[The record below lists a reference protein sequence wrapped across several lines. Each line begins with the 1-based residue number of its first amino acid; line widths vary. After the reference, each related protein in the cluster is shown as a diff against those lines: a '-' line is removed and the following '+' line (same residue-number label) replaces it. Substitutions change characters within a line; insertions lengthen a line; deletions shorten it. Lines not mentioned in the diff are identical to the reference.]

1 MEPHNKLVRNKLSS
15 YLKGKRVVLVG
26 PAPSVIDSAQAALI
40 DSYDVV
46 VRLNK
51 ALPIP
56 KDLQKDIGTRCDILY
71 NCMNP
76 SDDCGGVININ
87 TLNKYGV
94 KFLVGA
100 YPPVDSVGTTKLRI
114 KTDSLSFYNKN
125 RNNWRSFCYTDKTH
139 FLSLWKLMRLPNTG
153 TMAILDLLRFDI
165 KELYITG
172 ITFFKG
178 GYIRSYRDYDE
189 KGIMNHL
196 KKFNLHNPNKQLDY
210 ACGRLLKEPR
220 VTMDNTLTSI
230 LTQHCGVGGTDGTSG
245 GDETYGISGGEDD
258 DVGSCHPQSDY
269 SDQTG
274 GATDHDGNG
283 DGDSDREEI
292 DESRRVAIE
301 EDEEDSM
308 DSVDTLIIEK
318 DQERPVVASDGSDLI
333 VEAEVDREVA
343 VVESSVTSIKKCGKK
358 IDDFDDNL
366 IGQIKRKIPIYSK
379 K

>member
-210 ACGRLLKEPR
+210 ACERLLKEPR

-230 LTQHCGVGGTDGTSG
+230 LTQHCGASGASGASEDGM
-245 GDETYGISGGEDD
+245 DD
-258 DVGSCHPQSDY
+258 GSCLPQSDY

-274 GATDHDGNG
+274 GSTDHDGDR

-292 DESRRVAIE
+292 DENRRVAIE
-301 EDEEDSM
+301 EDEDSM
-308 DSVDTLIIEK
+308 DSVNTLIIEK
-318 DQERPVVASDGSDLI
+318 DQERPVGTGDGSDLI
-333 VEAEVDREVA
+333 VEAEVDRGVHAVEPSVVA
-343 VVESSVTSIKKCGKK
+343 PVKKCGEKF
-358 IDDFDDNL
+358 DDFDDNL